1 LPLVPEFW
9 SLIGRVIG
17 SEGNGQINVQRSA
30 IGTEQIS
37 QVSDFFDFPTFD
49 P

>member
-1 LPLVPEFW
+1 MV
-9 SLIGRVIG
+9 
-17 SEGNGQINVQRSA
+17 QINVQRSA
-30 IGTEQIS
+30 IGIEQIS

>member
-1 LPLVPEFW
+1 
-9 SLIGRVIG
+9 LIGRVIG